1 MKIAPRLFGLD
12 SSMVP
17 VGCCAAG
24 VAANRQQQKQRIT
37 HTMAWAGWIYIDQQ
51 VWLVHWTVVSDGH
64 RLPLP
69 LGLFFFLF
77 FLVWLWRGGKSETIG
92 RIAWWTDPFFF
103 FFFFSGPTKKH
114 ITLRV
119 ARQARYPK
127 TMHPKTPVTSCFGR
141 RYPQWNRQKERR
153 RRRDKRPREE
163 ETHRSGPTVIPAS
176 ACACDMMEGEDS
188 VVVVAVIDALLG
200 QRAGRGRIF
209 QVVRLLALII
219 VVCLCDYTTTR
230 VAQTVENWTRHT
242 RYIALSL
249 TAIVINC
256 WPRSNHSSGQ
266 LRTHQTTSASMA
278 LCRCA
283 GQVLFFVFF
292 LFARTILT
300 TR

>member
-69 LGLFFFLF
+69 LGLFFFFF

-141 RYPQWNRQKERR
+141 RYPQWNRQKER
-153 RRRDKRPREE
+153 KKEE
-163 ETHRSGPTVIPAS
+163 ETSAHGRKKRIAADRRLSQRPRARVIWWRARTRWWLWLLLMLFLDRERGVDAFFKS
-176 ACACDMMEGEDS
+176 S
-188 VVVVAVIDALLG
+188 VSWL
-200 QRAGRGRIF
+200 
-209 QVVRLLALII
+209 
-219 VVCLCDYTTTR
+219 
-230 VAQTVENWTRHT
+230 
-242 RYIALSL
+242 LSL
-249 TAIVINC
+249 
-256 WPRSNHSSGQ
+256 
-266 LRTHQTTSASMA
+266 
-278 LCRCA
+278 
-283 GQVLFFVFF
+283 
-292 LFARTILT
+292 LFACVIIQRRALPRLWRTGHATLAT
-300 TR
+300 

>member
-1 MKIAPRLFGLD
+1 
-12 SSMVP
+12 
-17 VGCCAAG
+17 
-24 VAANRQQQKQRIT
+24 
-37 HTMAWAGWIYIDQQ
+37 
-51 VWLVHWTVVSDGH
+51 
-64 RLPLP
+64 
-69 LGLFFFLF
+69 
-77 FLVWLWRGGKSETIG
+77 
-92 RIAWWTDPFFF
+92 
-103 FFFFSGPTKKH
+103 
-114 ITLRV
+114 
-119 ARQARYPK
+119 
-127 TMHPKTPVTSCFGR
+127 
-141 RYPQWNRQKERR
+141 
-153 RRRDKRPREE
+153 
-163 ETHRSGPTVIPAS
+163 
-176 ACACDMMEGEDS
+176 MEGEDS

-283 GQVLFFVFF
+283 GQVLFSFFF